1 MKRGSFRKQNMSEI
15 IKKQAIKRA
24 KKLTTPTAKRLKL
37 TSKPLKAKKATKGR
51 SKVKSLA
58 KWKKELDAIFSK
70 WIRQRDQGQC
80 FTCPKKDD
88 PKNMQNGHFV
98 PRQYL
103 AVRYDERNCNCQ
115 CYACNM
121 LYGGQ
126 GATYAIRLAQKY
138 GQSVVEELEAQRW
151 VTTKLDESYYRTQ
164 IEKYKQLLL

>member
-1 MKRGSFRKQNMSEI
+1 MRKTALQR
-15 IKKQAIKRA
+15 K
-24 KKLTTPTAKRLKL
+24 TPL
-37 TSKPLKAKKATKGR
+37 R
-51 SKVKSLA
+51 SKRPAVGEKTRKSPSIGNRGIGTVARRIRAHSGKKKTHAAL
-58 KWKKELDAIFSK
+58 KKELDAVFSK
-70 WIRQRDQGQC
+70 FIRYRDQGQC

-88 PKNMQNGHFV
+88 PKRMQCGHFV

-138 GQSVVEELEAQRW
+138 DQVTVQNLEAQRW
-151 VTTKLDESYYRTQ
+151 VSVKLEPSWFE
-164 IEKYKQLLL
+164 EKIKEYQQKLEQYL

>member
-1 MKRGSFRKQNMSEI
+1 MKEKSI
-15 IKKQAIKRA
+15 A
-24 KKLTTPTAKRLKL
+24 KL
-37 TSKPLKAKKATKGR
+37 
-51 SKVKSLA
+51 
-58 KWKKELDAIFSK
+58 KKELDSVFSK
-70 WIRQRDQGQC
+70 YIRQRDGGQC

-88 PKNMQNGHFV
+88 PKRMQNGHFV

-138 GQSVVEELEAQRW
+138 GQEVVEELESKRW
-151 VTTKLDESYYRTQ
+151 ESVKLEPSW
-164 IEKYKQLLL
+164 YKERIAHYKALI